1 MACGTGT
8 TFLVLILLDR
18 QQNKKKKKKRILKM
32 GFSPPQASTC
42 LYIVSSS
49 CSGWNH
55 FYFLYFSPR
64 HPSQHYKL
72 MSHPPFV
79 LIPFPSGVDYKYRR
93 DSTERETSA
102 L

>member
-32 GFSPPQASTC
+32 GFSPPSSFYLP
-42 LYIVSSS
+42 LYRFFILFWMES
-49 CSGWNH
+49 
-55 FYFLYFSPR
+55 FLFFLYFSPR

-72 MSHPPFV
+72 LPPPFV
-79 LIPFPSGVDYKYRR
+79 LTIP
-93 DSTERETSA
+93 
-102 L
+102 LWC

>member
-55 FYFLYFSPR
+55 FYFFCIFPLATLRSITNCC
-64 HPSQHYKL
+64 
-72 MSHPPFV
+72 PP
-79 LIPFPSGVDYKYRR
+79 LSSLPFPSGVDYKYRR